1 MGVCT
6 CTSCTNAN
14 HLYWYIFNDLLRSN
28 AFDVFSSVYF
38 SWLRTKTSFLTLTLV
53 TKTSSSVLASPASRT
68 SPLTCWRHDTFNN
81 FLLFQDTDSRWR
93 RSSAKSLQ
101 QWRPEASPRMTSRRF
116 ECRDS
121 PVRQNFDWTL
131 LSRRVTSMWREDFLP
146 WFYGAVKR
154 AID

>member
-28 AFDVFSSVYF
+28 AFDVLSSVYC
-38 SWLRTKTSFLTLTLV
+38 SWLRTKTSFLTLTRV
-53 TKTSSSVLASPASRT
+53 TKTSSSVLASPASQT
-68 SPLTCWRHDTFNN
+68 SPLTCWRHYTFNSFFN
-81 FLLFQDTDSRWR
+81 LLLFQDTDSRWR

-101 QWRPEASPRMTSRRF
+101 QWRPETSPRMTSRRF

-131 LSRRVTSMWREDFLP
+131 LSRSLPLSKKEWRQCD
-146 WFYGAVKR
+146 AKT
-154 AID
+154 